1 MDIFTLIKDMR
12 EGVETLLSQVT
23 KMEALFAGNA
33 VEDWQRELFGSDVFA
48 RFHAFVNEEH
58 RSDLPSDSEW
68 GELEGFFRTAFP
80 RYYQFVAIDHRL
92 TRDQLRLCLLMRLS
106 FPHYV
111 MARVMGVDG
120 NRVTRLKSQANRRL
134 FGDGH
139 TGTLECNLRL
149 HF

>member
-1 MDIFTLIKDMR
+1 MGRIIGIISVVLTLSVLASCTDKRAMR
-12 EGVETLLSQVT
+12 ERLDYVSQCNRADTVFT
-23 KMEALFAGNA
+23 EA
-33 VEDWQRELFGSDVFA
+33 W
-48 RFHAFVNEEH
+48 
-58 RSDLPSDSEW
+58 LPTVDS
-68 GELEGFFRTAFP
+68 LV
-80 RYYQFVAIDHRL
+80 RYFDRL

-120 NRVTRLKSQANRRL
+120 NRVTRLKAQANRRL

>member
-23 KMEALFAGNA
+23 EMEKLLDGAVVADGEGRFFASEA
-33 VEDWQRELFGSDVFA
+33 YA
-48 RFHAFVNEEH
+48 RFHAFTGEGH
-58 RSDLPSDSEW
+58 RREPPSDGEW
-68 GELEGFFRTAFP
+68 GELENLFRTAFS

-111 MARVMGVDG
+111 MARVMGVDSG
-120 NRVTRLKSQANRRL
+120 RVTRLKAQVNRRL
-134 FGDGH
+134 FGDRLAS
-139 TGTLECNLRL
+139 TLECNFRL